1 MSSALGWWQTARE
14 GRYAE
19 MESEMLA
26 ATDRGEGYFPDCEV
40 RGSYYENWGDAINGE
55 DQILRYREALN
66 YWRMYASQATSGGEG
81 NARMMDVHR
90 VEKKLES
97 LSQNLER

>member
-26 ATDRGEGYFPDCEV
+26 VTDRGEGYFPDCEV
-40 RGSYYENWGDAINGE
+40 RGSYYENWGDMKTRRTRGRKFE
-55 DQILRYREALN
+55 KD
-66 YWRMYASQATSGGEG
+66 TP
-81 NARMMDVHR
+81 DVF
-90 VEKKLES
+90 K
-97 LSQNLER
+97 